1 MDVTTSLTCRAPT
14 PGGRVCDTPLHK
26 KVSTTAKNPGREF
39 FQFPHHGFVEWKDKI
54 HVPTAPMEE
63 DGSTAVLAAV
73 TASSGYTAQRQ
84 SSSSGA
90 GPTPMSFHQWTMK
103 NKAPEGPQRQP
114 GGASLERLQ
123 GTVMNLSVKMDEMAA
138 AINET
143 KIQQEKILH
152 MLSSKNE

>member
-1 MDVTTSLTCRAPT
+1 
-14 PGGRVCDTPLHK
+14 
-26 KVSTTAKNPGREF
+26 
-39 FQFPHHGFVEWKDKI
+39 
-54 HVPTAPMEE
+54 MEE

-123 GTVMNLSVKMDEMAA
+123 GTVMNLTVKMDEMAA